1 MAIGLWKALL
11 LLAVFARQR
20 AHNYV
25 IGVARLKKA
34 LFLFMR
40 RAPEGEFLLKSP
52 IIIVWTDR
60 AWIVALATIGT
71 VIAFLLVLT
80 YVSVKVNAPLSEAV
94 CGKTIIIDPGHG
106 GDDAGACG
114 RSGLLEKE
122 VVLDIGLRL
131 ADLFNRAAVYT
142 VLTRSTDNDLVESEG
157 YSNANRKRLDLESRV
172 KLASHHNADLYIS
185 IHANSFPEQ
194 VWSGAQTFYYSKSD
208 EAKALAVAI
217 QKELVSRLGP
227 NLRKAKAC
235 DDYFVLRNS
244 TVPAVLV
251 EVGFLSNPRE
261 EALLAQG
268 DYRRQVAEAVFYGTV
283 NYLVDSYKK
292 GRQKEADESRP
303 TSDLP
308 RESMDIQNDAS
319 LYSRAKAALNL
330 DVDEVALYFAG
341 PTNFDDDLMP
351 EVRKIPGIE
360 AESNWDLRA
369 SRIVQELIKGPSR
382 GSVLCPTLPRGT
394 CLRSLKI
401 IDNIAYVDFSKELM
415 ENHWGG
421 SRAEELTVYS
431 IVNTLT
437 DVAGI
442 KAVQI
447 LIEGLVSST
456 IAGHIFLD
464 EPLSPNFDI
473 IEFRQF

>member
-1 MAIGLWKALL
+1 M
-11 LLAVFARQR
+11 
-20 AHNYV
+20 
-25 IGVARLKKA
+25 
-34 LFLFMR
+34 
-40 RAPEGEFLLKSP
+40 KSP
-52 IIIVWTDR
+52 IVIVWTNR

-80 YVSVKVNAPLSEAV
+80 YVAVKVNAPLSQAV

-106 GDDAGACG
+106 GDDAGARG
-114 RSGLLEKE
+114 RSGLLEKD

-131 ADLFNRAAVYT
+131 AGLFNRAAVYAI
-142 VLTRSTDNDLVESEG
+142 LTRSADDGLIEPGSHPA
-157 YSNANRKRLDLESRV
+157 ANWKRLDLESRV
-172 KLASHHNADLYIS
+172 ELASRHNADLYIS

-208 EAKALAVAI
+208 EAKALAIAI

-227 NLRKAKAC
+227 NLRKAKTG
-235 DDYFVLRNS
+235 DDYFVLRKS
-244 TVPAVLV
+244 TIPAVLV

-261 EALLAQG
+261 EALLAQA

-292 GRQKEADESRP
+292 GKPQEADESRP

-308 RESMDIQNDAS
+308 SEFTDTKDDAS

-351 EVRKIPGIE
+351 EVRKIPGLE
-360 AESNWDLRA
+360 TESNLEWRA
-369 SRIVQELIKGPSR
+369 SKVVQELIKGPAR

-394 CLRSLKI
+394 CLKSVKI
-401 IDNIAYVDFSKELM
+401 IDNVAYVDFSKELM

-437 DVAGI
+437 DVSGI
-442 KAVQI
+442 RAVQI
-447 LIEGLVSST
+447 LIEGLTSST